1 MAGLDGHKSQDVAER
16 TARLPYP
23 LRLLL
28 PERAGLAI
36 PQPRIVATL
45 GHELG
50 MRAVLHDA
58 ALR

>member
-28 PERAGLAI
+28 SERAGLAI
-36 PQPRIVATL
+36 SQPRVVTAL
-45 GHELG
+45 GNELG
-50 MRAVLHDA
+50 MWAILHDA
-58 ALR
+58 PLR